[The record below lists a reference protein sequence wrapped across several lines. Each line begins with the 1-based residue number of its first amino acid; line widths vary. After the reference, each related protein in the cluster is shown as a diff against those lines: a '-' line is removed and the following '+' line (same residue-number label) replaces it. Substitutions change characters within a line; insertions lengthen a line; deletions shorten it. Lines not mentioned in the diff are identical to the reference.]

1 MLGRQGVLERVLA
14 RSGTGLWCSN
24 EREFNGDSIC
34 LSLESYIEADE
45 DYMVEALRIDLSVCV
60 LIKSG
65 VACQYV

>member
-14 RSGTGLWCSN
+14 RSGKGLRCSN
-24 EREFNGDSIC
+24 EREFNGDSC

-45 DYMVEALRIDLSVCV
+45 DYMVQALRIRLSVCV

-65 VACQYV
+65 VACQYI